1 MLNEPLL
8 ELLWGVMAEVTTTL
22 RDLIMQISSETST
35 TQKLPSIQTRRAAC
49 THMILTRFYGAHKC
63 SHCNRPSWLGWV
75 YRCVQDDERQ
85 LPESPEQLADE
96 DGLGI
101 ITVNYGNEADTD
113 KVLDDASGEVKPGQ
127 VKEMRVVQLSPWME
141 RAILDGHYTTNQVI
155 QLRAQKQK
163 VNDVIA
169 AADGNNTLQHTLFY
183 QSNPSTKST
192 LPCEQT
198 RTSSTT
204 EETLDGISL
213 VDRPP
218 APPKLIPICYYKTC
232 QVCRPTSRDRAWQ
245 CFEHIF
251 NNSEPPSAIDFSSD
265 NRPVSDANLV
275 RGIGLRK
282 KRPHL
287 RHLGIFN
294 DILAPSDEGSRTLTE
309 ESSNQADADWMSRQ
323 VGQLRSRDF
332 RNHVRR
338 VWEQILFTRRRESRA
353 SSRSSRRVQGAQED
367 GEDSDLGVWRDWN
380 SSGLLGQATRTKLP
394 GQDGTDGLD
403 VESGGGEVIV
413 DNGIAVTEEAVDL
426 RSADIIMSV

>member
-8 ELLWGVMAEVTTTL
+8 ELLWSVMAEVTVAL
-22 RDLIMQISSETST
+22 RDLIMQISPETST
-35 TQKLPSIQTRRAAC
+35 TQKPPSIQTRRAAC
-49 THMILTRFYGAHKC
+49 THMILNRLYGTHKC

-85 LPESPEQLADE
+85 LPESPGQLADE
-96 DGLGI
+96 DGLG
-101 ITVNYGNEADTD
+101 NDGNEVDTD
-113 KVLDDASGEVKPGQ
+113 KVLDDASSEVKSGQ
-127 VKEMRVVQLSPWME
+127 AKDMRVVQLSPWME
-141 RAILDGHYTTNQVI
+141 RAIQDGHYTPNQVI

-169 AADGNNTLQHTLFY
+169 AADGNNTLQHALFY
-183 QSNPSTKST
+183 QSNQSIKPT

-198 RTSSTT
+198 HSSSTT
-204 EETLDGISL
+204 DETLNGISL
-213 VDRPP
+213 ADRPP
-218 APPKLIPICYYKTC
+218 APPKLIPVCHYKSC

-251 NNSEPPSAIDFSSD
+251 NDSESPSAIDFSSD

-275 RGIGLRK
+275 RSIGLRK

-287 RHLGIFN
+287 RHLGTFN
-294 DILAPSDEGSRTLTE
+294 DILTPSDEGSRTLTG

-332 RNHVRR
+332 RNNVRR
-338 VWEQILFTRRRESRA
+338 VWEQILFTRRRESHA
-353 SSRSSRRVQGAQED
+353 SSRSSKRVQRVQED
-367 GEDSDLGVWRDWN
+367 AEESDLGVWQDWN
-380 SSGLLGQATRTKLP
+380 SSELLGQATRTKLP